1 MLSTIREK
9 TQGIIA
15 TFILALITIPFAL
28 WGVNSYFDTGGQINV
43 AKVGGIEISQNTYRN
58 EIDRLRGR
66 VEPKTLDNPR
76 FKQTILDNL
85 IDQTLI
91 VQHAEDQGYRIS
103 NTQLAEIIRHQPS
116 FQRDG
121 QFDSA
126 QYEALLRREGM
137 SPREFEA
144 RVREDILIAQ
154 VQAGISESRI
164 IAQAEVADLARLL
177 AQEREVAYALIGADA
192 LMAKVAVSGQ
202 DIEQYYSAHPEM
214 FQFPEQVRVEY
225 LRLSAGDLNQN
236 QQPTEEE
243 LKKVY
248 AEEAARYVVP
258 EKRRAS
264 HILISLPA
272 QPAENQVKEALAK
285 IRDIAKL
292 ARANADFAGLA
303 KKHSA
308 DSVTAAQGGD
318 LGEIRRGVL
327 PKEMEDAV
335 YALKSGGVSQPVR
348 STYGYHL
355 VKLTAHTP
363 EKRKAFAD
371 VRKELVEAVRR
382 RQGEERFFEIS
393 EKFRNLVYE
402 QPDSLVPAAKA
413 LGLEIRKSEWFSHA
427 GGTGMAAHPKVVQAA
442 FEPDVL
448 NQTRNSDAIEI
459 SADTLVAIRVAERRP
474 AGRKPLAEVRPQVER
489 ALKQERALQQARQ
502 LGEEALQ
509 ELRAGGSLE
518 TLARKRGFKYLPPK
532 TLTRR
537 QTAGV
542 DPRIVESAFRAPRPD
557 GDKPVHDLVD
567 LGAQGYT
574 VLALKRVRDASG
586 KPDNALQQ
594 QALALLTA
602 HRGSDYFAN
611 YRAGLR
617 QKAEIKTFP
626 DQI

>member
-1 MLSTIREK
+1 MLSEIRDK
-9 TQGIIA
+9 TQGIFA
-15 TFILALITIPFAL
+15 TFILVMVIVPFAL

-43 AKVGGIEISQNTYRN
+43 AKVGGVEISQNAYRN

-66 VEPKTLDNPR
+66 MEPKTLDNPQ
-76 FKQTILDNL
+76 FKQTVLNNL
-85 IDQTLI
+85 IEQALI
-91 VQHAEDQGYRIS
+91 VQQAEDQGYRIG
-103 NTQLAEIIRHQPS
+103 NAQLAEIIRHQPN

-121 QFDSA
+121 KFDPA
-126 QYEALLRREGM
+126 LYEAWLRREGM
-137 SPREFEA
+137 SAQQFEA
-144 RVREDILIAQ
+144 RVRENILITQ
-154 VQAGISESRI
+154 VQTGISESLI
-164 IAQAEVADLARLL
+164 ITQADIANLARLL
-177 AQEREVAYALIGADA
+177 AQEREVAYALIGADT
-192 LMAKVAVSGQ
+192 LMAKTAVSGQ

-225 LRLSAGDLNQN
+225 LRLSAADLDPKQP
-236 QQPTEEE
+236 PTEEE
-243 LKKVY
+243 LKKAY
-248 AEEAARYVVP
+248 SEEAARYVVP

-264 HILISLPA
+264 HILVSLPA
-272 QPAENQVKEALAK
+272 EPTGDQAKEALAK
-285 IRDIAKL
+285 IQDIAKQV
-292 ARANADFAGLA
+292 RAGADFAGLA
-303 KKHSA
+303 KKHSV
-308 DSVTAAQGGD
+308 DSVTAGQGGD

-327 PKEMEDAV
+327 PKELEDAL
-335 YALKSGGVSQPVR
+335 YALKSGEVSQPIR

-363 EKRKAFAD
+363 EKRKSFAD

-382 RQGEERFFEIS
+382 RQGEERFFDVS

-402 QPDSLVPAAKA
+402 QPDSLATAAKA
-413 LGLEIRKSEWFSHA
+413 LGLEIRKSEWFTHA
-427 GGTGMAAHPKVVQAA
+427 GGTGIAAHPKVVQAA

-448 NQTRNSDAIEI
+448 SQARNSDAIEV
-459 SADTLVAIRVAERRP
+459 SADTLVAIRVADRRP
-474 AGRKPLAEVRPQVER
+474 SGRKPLAEVRPEIER

-509 ELRAGGSLE
+509 ELRARGSLE
-518 TLARKRGFKYLPPK
+518 TLARKRGFKYLPPR
-532 TLTRR
+532 TVTRR

-542 DPRIVESAFRAPRPD
+542 DPRIAASAFRAPRPE

-567 LGAQGYT
+567 LGAQGYA

-586 KPDNALQQ
+586 KPDNGMLQQ
-594 QALALLTA
+594 ARALLTA

-626 DQI
+626 DQL